1 MREII
6 YFPENKKKE
15 SNRNEN
21 HAESNSHSFHHVTW
35 AWTTICSSLFC
46 IWSTTSPYSNTQ
58 TIFVRIWSCRCIIY
72 HPNGHLLTSIV
83 RLAIL
88 GARKRRCL
96 RTDVITLFSG
106 LLVPK
111 RSRQQQRK
119 IRACSFRHLNFFRLF
134 LNTFVKHV
142 SLTRSLGVR
151 PGLIRGT
158 VCLYR
163 PKKHFNDTRISSLFT
178 IIRAMD
184 KRKKKRQSH
193 GKRRQSSVYATR

>member
-1 MREII
+1 MC
-6 YFPENKKKE
+6 
-15 SNRNEN
+15 S
-21 HAESNSHSFHHVTW
+21 
-35 AWTTICSSLFC
+35 TICSSLFC

-58 TIFVRIWSCRCIIY
+58 TIFVRIWSCRCVIY
-72 HPNGHLLTSIV
+72 QLNGRLLASIV
-83 RLAIL
+83 RLSIL

-106 LLVPK
+106 RSFGTKTKQTTTTKNPRLLFQAFK
-111 RSRQQQRK
+111 
-119 IRACSFRHLNFFRLF
+119 FFFAYF

-142 SLTRSLGVR
+142 SLTRSFGVR

-184 KRKKKRQSH
+184 KRKKERRSH
-193 GKRRQSSVYATR
+193 GKRRQLSVYATRLSVDIWCII